1 MDLKY
6 KPCFLAGLFIFKNII
21 IMDTIILVIL
31 ILLILATPL
40 IVGELSVSNK
50 IDKLIKESEE
60 MKKSIKENRDK
71 ILNNM
76 EKSEENG

>member
-1 MDLKY
+1 
-6 KPCFLAGLFIFKNII
+6 
-21 IMDTIILVIL
+21 MDTIILVIL

-50 IDKLIKESEE
+50 IDKLIKEAEE

>member
-1 MDLKY
+1 
-6 KPCFLAGLFIFKNII
+6 
-21 IMDTIILVIL
+21 MDTIILVIL

-50 IDKLIKESEE
+50 IDKLIKEAEE
-60 MKKSIKENRDK
+60 MKKSIKDNRDK
-71 ILNNM
+71 ILNNV

>member
-1 MDLKY
+1 
-6 KPCFLAGLFIFKNII
+6 
-21 IMDTIILVIL
+21 MDTIILVFL
-31 ILLILATPL
+31 ILLILETPL
-40 IVGELSVSNK
+40 IVGELSVNNK
-50 IDKLIKESEE
+50 FDKLIKESEE

>member
-1 MDLKY
+1 
-6 KPCFLAGLFIFKNII
+6 
-21 IMDTIILVIL
+21 MDTIILVIL

-40 IVGELSVSNK
+40 IVGELSVSNR

-76 EKSEENG
+76 E

>member
-1 MDLKY
+1 
-6 KPCFLAGLFIFKNII
+6 
-21 IMDTIILVIL
+21 MDTIILVIL

-50 IDKLIKESEE
+50 IDKLIKEAEE
-60 MKKSIKENRDK
+60 MKKSIKDNRDK

>member
-1 MDLKY
+1 
-6 KPCFLAGLFIFKNII
+6 
-21 IMDTIILVIL
+21 MDTIILVIL

-40 IVGELSVSNK
+40 IVGELSVNNK